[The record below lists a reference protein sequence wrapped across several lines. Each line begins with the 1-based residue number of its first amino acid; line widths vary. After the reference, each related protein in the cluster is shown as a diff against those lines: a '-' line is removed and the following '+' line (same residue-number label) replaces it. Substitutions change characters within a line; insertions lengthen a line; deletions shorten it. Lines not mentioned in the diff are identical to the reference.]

1 MNIKNILTI
10 SAIIFTA
17 ASPVFAH
24 GPVVQISVENNKIVT
39 RGLVYD
45 TANYG
50 DSNPVQYAYLVPLVR
65 RSLGDAND
73 GWYGQFNSTN
83 SEAAYL
89 GPGIKYGNAGFG
101 GGVSITETIADGL
114 KRWNGSSFVDPGDE
128 QVQGL
133 RGSIGAPSATLAS
146 TDGGIGGNFSLT
158 TPATVTATAHSQVY
172 WRLLGD
178 GLTPTSASDDGVYL
192 LKLQLATSQA
202 GVAAS
207 DPYYL
212 LFSKNA
218 SAEIQA
224 AAQNF
229 VNSTLVPE
237 PASLA
242 AVAIASMGLLSRRR
256 RA

>member
-1 MNIKNILTI
+1 MKIKNILTI
-10 SAIIFTA
+10 SISIFAA
-17 ASPVFAH
+17 ASTVMAH

-39 RGLVYD
+39 RGLVFD

-50 DSNPVQYAYLVPLVR
+50 DVNPVQYSYVVPLVQ

-73 GWYGQFNSTN
+73 GWYAQFNSTN

-89 GPGIKYGNAGFG
+89 GPGIKYGSAGFNS
-101 GGVSITETIADGL
+101 GVTITETIADGL
-114 KRWNGSSFVDPGDE
+114 KLWDGTSFTDPGNE

-146 TDGGIGGNFSLT
+146 MDGGVGGSFSLT
-158 TPATVTATAHSQVY
+158 TPATITATSHSQVY

-178 GLTPTSASDDGVYL
+178 GLTSASASDDGVYL
-192 LKLQLATSQA
+192 LTLKLTTSQA

-207 DPYYL
+207 APYYL
-212 LFSKNA
+212 LLSKNA
-218 SAEIQA
+218 SAEAQA
-224 AAQNF
+224 AGQNF
-229 VNSTLVPE
+229 VNTTLVPE
-237 PASLA
+237 PAFAGVA
-242 AVAIASMGLLSRRR
+242 AMLSTGLLGRRR